1 MSGAMRR
8 IGEYLGLLE
17 DTGRYDDEYADG
29 TTRYDDT
36 YEGHYAARGP
46 ARWRPSGPPSRGPRG
61 PPGRDRRAPRRPPPR
76 WGADHDRRP
85 RVAELSRITTLH
97 PRTYNEA
104 RTVGENFRDGTP
116 VIMNLSEMDDNDAKR
131 LVDFA
136 AGLVFATRGT
146 IERVTSKVF
155 LLSPPNV
162 SVAAEDKE
170 RIAER
175 RLLQP
180 ELTGP
185 ADRRRSH
192 ARDRGDAGLAPGAGM
207 IVRVH
212 AVWSLHP
219 HRAVGLHRASVD
231 PLRRRLGAGLRAVLV
246 ADGVPP
252 GRCSRSSTRPPT
264 RRSRRCAG

>member
-29 TTRYDDT
+29 YDDT
-36 YEGHYAARGP
+36 YDGHYPDETSPVVAERPTRREAREARQAATV
-46 ARWRPSGPPSRGPRG
+46 ANLD
-61 PPGRDRRAPRRPPPR
+61 DRRRGAAPTMTP
-76 WGADHDRRP
+76 AP

-104 RTVGENFRDGTP
+104 RTVGENYRDGTP

-136 AGLVFATRGT
+136 AGLIFATRGS

-162 SVAAEDKE
+162 SVAAEDKQ
-170 RIAER
+170 RIAEGGFFN
-175 RLLQP
+175 Q
-180 ELTGP
+180 
-185 ADRRRSH
+185 S
-192 ARDRGDAGLAPGAGM
+192 
-207 IVRVH
+207 
-212 AVWSLHP
+212 
-219 HRAVGLHRASVD
+219 
-231 PLRRRLGAGLRAVLV
+231 
-246 ADGVPP
+246 
-252 GRCSRSSTRPPT
+252 
-264 RRSRRCAG
+264 